1 MSEAIPTNNKKF
13 WPFWIISI
21 VIGVVMALGIWLP
34 NRNYY
39 CSDFGQCMIFMP
51 YLTILWISALVIVIR
66 LIKILKQ
73 RSMHSIKKMV
83 TPLILFSFSLPTFSL
98 INDSANSADVNNI
111 LKAEAI
117 AIQQTCIE
125 NNKCQSAID
134 GKQFKRVRAGSYYTN
149 KDSSDEIATSYFN
162 NDGVGY
168 NEKGITYKL
177 KPWHG
182 FIAINYKATSNKFRL
197 SYTSDWDDLG
207 TVEISGG
214 VGSELI
220 FKESCS
226 ACGGIEDTVRTLQ

>member
-13 WPFWIISI
+13 WLFWIISI
-21 VIGVVMALGIWLP
+21 VIGVVMILVIWLP

-39 CSDFGQCMIFMP
+39 CSDAIQCVNVIPSIAIFE
-51 YLTILWISALVIVIR
+51 ISAVVIVIR
-66 LIKILKQ
+66 MIKILIQ
-73 RSMHSIKKMV
+73 RSMYSIKKIV
-83 TPLILFSFSLPTFSL
+83 TPLILFSFSFPIAISML
-98 INDSANSADVNNI
+98 NNSADVNN
-111 LKAEAI
+111 LLETEAI
-117 AIQQTCIE
+117 TIHKTCIE
-125 NNKCQSAID
+125 NNKCPSAID
-134 GKQFKRVRAGSYYTN
+134 GKQFKRVKAGSYFTG
-149 KDSSDEIATSYFN
+149 KDSSDEITKSYFN

-182 FIAINYKATSNKFRL
+182 YIAINYKSTNNKFKL